1 MSLIEG
7 WYPPTRENYERLL
20 FWWQI
25 GYPIVS
31 SESLMIEKIIVLIA
45 VVIVWFAAM
54 GYQLVWYGQNVCEQ
68 QIQHSWPAGLDHDGV
83 SWILDVAVRYE
94 YVAAESRCR

>member
-54 GYQLVWYGQNVCEQ
+54 GY
-68 QIQHSWPAGLDHDGV
+68 
-83 SWILDVAVRYE
+83 
-94 YVAAESRCR
+94 